1 MNELDIIIDREYY
14 WKEMNYNKEI
24 KDDDNYLDIYN
35 DMEWWYQYQLEEW
48 EEYEE

>member
-1 MNELDIIIDREYY
+1 MNELDIIIDKEYY
-14 WKEMNYNKEI
+14 WKEMYYNKEI
-24 KDDDNYLDIYN
+24 KDDDDYLDIYN